1 MANAFKLK
9 TKTGGSTGADSALT
23 LYTVPAA
30 TTSIVLGLNVSNLL
44 TSNVVVDVQIEN
56 NDGDNIYIIKD
67 VLIENGSAL
76 ELMTG
81 NKIVLETSDV
91 LKVTSNA
98 ANSIDCSL
106 SVMEQTWSL

>member
-9 TKTGGSTGADSALT
+9 TATGTSTNADTAIT
-23 LYTVPAA
+23 VYTAPSA
-30 TTSIVLGLNVSNLL
+30 TTSICLGLNISNLL

-56 NDGDNIYIIKD
+56 NDGDNVYIVKD

-106 SVMEQTWSL
+106 SVMEQT